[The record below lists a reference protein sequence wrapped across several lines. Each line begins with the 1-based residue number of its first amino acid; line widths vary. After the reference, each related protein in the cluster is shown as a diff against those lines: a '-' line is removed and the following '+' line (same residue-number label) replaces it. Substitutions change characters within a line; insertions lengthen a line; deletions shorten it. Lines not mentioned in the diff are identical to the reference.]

1 MTKTLLGF
9 FVAATLA
16 LGADANPAPLP
27 RPAGEFSIH
36 LDNGKQVLLSSYKGK
51 VVLMAFFF
59 TTCPHCQKMAGT
71 LGGLQKEYAAKG
83 VQMLAGCFDDNAQG
97 QVGQFNEMYVK
108 NAFPVG
114 WDARAAVFEFLKIPM
129 MQQVFVP
136 IITFI
141 DRKGMLQ
148 QQYIGDENYLHDPE
162 KNIRASL
169 DSLLKPS
176 PLVSRVKTKAG
187 N

>member
-16 LGADANPAPLP
+16 LGADAAPAPLP
-27 RPAGEFSIH
+27 RLAGEFSIH

-51 VVLMAFFF
+51 VVLLAFFF
-59 TTCPHCQKMAGT
+59 TTCPHCQKLAGL
-71 LGGLQKEYAAKG
+71 LGNLEKEYTPKG
-83 VQMLAGCFDDNAQG
+83 VQMLAGCFDYNAQG
-97 QVGQFNEMYVK
+97 QVGQFNQMYVK

-114 WDARAAVFEFLKIPM
+114 WDPRAAVFEFLKIPM

-148 QQYIGDENYLHDPE
+148 QQYIGDENYLRDPE
-162 KNIRASL
+162 KSVRGSL
-169 DSLLKPS
+169 DSLLKPT
-176 PLVSRVKTKAG
+176 PLVSRAKTKTG